1 MGSDPG
7 WSCET
12 QLLKLTTT
20 LHTNLEN
27 RKQTDVI
34 VLEFSKAFDLQDLK
48 WNLHIGNMTSK
59 GNKTLGFLTKN
70 LRVRSK
76 DLKEKACIAILRP
89 KLEYCSTIWDP
100 RKTASKLM

>member
-12 QLLKLTTT
+12 QLLKLATT

-34 VLEFSKAFDLQDLK
+34 VLDFSKAFDLQDL
-48 WNLHIGNMTSK
+48 
-59 GNKTLGFLTKN
+59 
-70 LRVRSK
+70 
-76 DLKEKACIAILRP
+76 
-89 KLEYCSTIWDP
+89 
-100 RKTASKLM
+100 